1 MQAVRGS
8 KLGAR
13 FTVAG
18 IKEYLKQK
26 KKEKWFE
33 YTRTEQDIEH
43 SSQSVKD
50 YSKWEDDET
59 DKEKDYRKESEQ
71 SSKTQEE
78 PEVMQVTP
86 YQAYDEFQEKHEIPE
101 NDDTIFYGA
110 AFDDFNKKWQGVGT
124 SNSDTS
130 GMSGNHADALEE
142 TLDIPVPSE
151 YRKLSLT
158 ERAKLLPPPSDDRM
172 EELNKYMER
181 MGYTEESMQGI
192 RYKMSVFD
200 EFNDEYDERV
210 KYARERR
217 TEEYEKEQEKQQI
230 VTLTHRNGR

>member
-1 MQAVRGS
+1 
-8 KLGAR
+8 
-13 FTVAG
+13 
-18 IKEYLKQK
+18 
-26 KKEKWFE
+26 
-33 YTRTEQDIEH
+33 
-43 SSQSVKD
+43 
-50 YSKWEDDET
+50 
-59 DKEKDYRKESEQ
+59 
-71 SSKTQEE
+71 
-78 PEVMQVTP
+78 
-86 YQAYDEFQEKHEIPE
+86 
-101 NDDTIFYGA
+101 
-110 AFDDFNKKWQGVGT
+110 
-124 SNSDTS
+124 
-130 GMSGNHADALEE
+130 MSGNHADALEE

-200 EFNDEYDERV
+200 EFNDEYDARV

-217 TEEYEKEQEKQQI
+217 SEEYEKEQEKQQI